1 MKTLADQPVVRDR
14 ISNVVDLFTDRLA
27 GAAKSTDGFVR
38 SNPWQAVGSIALVGL
53 AAGLLVARGARRM
66 RKPASLA
73 GSPSEVTGG

>member
-1 MKTLADQPVVRDR
+1 MKTLADPTVVRDR
-14 ISNVVDLFTDRLA
+14 VSNVVDLFTDRLA

-66 RKPASLA
+66 RRPASPEGA
-73 GSPSEVTGG
+73 SAEVSGG